1 MNAKHLMTGAIV
13 GALALAGCMS
23 LEERLVS
30 NDAQV
35 RKEAEYELVAQARK
49 SGKVDECVAAVGR
62 VSDQQLL
69 LAVAQSSPNGY
80 EKEGIAA
87 VGKISDESN
96 LLTIAKTAKSE
107 KVAEAALGKLTKQE
121 SLLNVVKGAQL
132 QATRLGAYMRLS
144 DQDQLL
150 QVAMT
155 SRDGKIKRAA
165 IDKVVDQEKLLPMIF
180 APKATVAPS
189 PAQAKQ
195 MSPRDAMKLKMAL
208 MKQKMAK
215 SSDAKK
221 SGDSAETAKK
231 DAAGAVNVDAELVD
245 AFIAKC
251 ASDDVFFKLVKE
263 HGAQLT
269 DAQCASIKGKS
280 KNQSLLKM
288 IDSVADLKIA
298 AKAKSSEDPRKYGE
312 FLDAIHNDDV
322 RHDLCVDL
330 LRKMDAIENGRLS
343 DHEIGQKYGDDY
355 ARFVA
360 GLRIGG
366 KNQNKIFSRIVEQL
380 RDSDLESIGVQA
392 RLNGEKIVECS
403 RIFSLTSPERRLAV
417 LSRSVATKGKNSHWC
432 NQWVGGFVAKDI
444 LNGRIKPIDVITSFK
459 GKIYHEEIAIA
470 LLESVKTSSEAE
482 AFLACEFVPECGL
495 GWGIYSSDAKKI
507 LRETLERVVPLIGEK
522 ERAKGVDS
530 ARKHFS
536 ERKQTEFSFG
546 PFFVGMSVYEAML
559 RAADE
564 KVQKGVSFDYEFE
577 RAKDWKT
584 IMKDWRS
591 NLKVTSISFTRKGAL
606 KYLDCEDSTILQQTI
621 KQYVK
626 KEKGKANSYDYA
638 SEIKHDVEVN
648 TYRSINLF
656 SPTGTKLNIDSETW
670 RIYTNSRMGIKI
682 AHAEKSGALV
692 ISELAD

>member
-13 GALALAGCMS
+13 GVLALAGCMS
-23 LEERLVS
+23 LEERLAS
-30 NDAQV
+30 NDAQI
-35 RKEAEYELVAQARK
+35 RREAEYELVAQARS

-87 VGKISDESN
+87 VGKISDEAN
-96 LLTIAKTAKSE
+96 LLTIAKMAKSD
-107 KVAEAALGKLTKQE
+107 KVAAAALGKLTKQE
-121 SLLNVVKGAQL
+121 SILDVAKGAQL
-132 QATRLGAYMRLS
+132 QTVRLGAYMRLS
-144 DQDQLL
+144 DQDHLL

-155 SRDGKIKRAA
+155 SQDGKIKRAA
-165 IDKVVDQEKLLPMIF
+165 IDKVTDQEKLLPMVF
-180 APKATVAPS
+180 APKATVASS

-195 MSPRDAMKLKMAL
+195 MSPREAMKLKMTL
-208 MKQKMAK
+208 MKQKTAK
-215 SSDAKK
+215 SSDAKNG
-221 SGDSAETAKK
+221 GDSAETAKK

-269 DAQCASIKGKS
+269 DAQCATIKDKT
-280 KNQSLLKM
+280 KNQALLKM
-288 IDSVADLKIA
+288 IDSVADLRIVA
-298 AKAKSSEDPRKYGE
+298 QAKASKDPKKYGE
-312 FLDAIHNDDV
+312 LLDAIHDDDI

-330 LRKMDAIENGRLS
+330 VQKMDECRS
-343 DHEIGQKYGDDY
+343 YDEMKQKYGGDY
-355 ARFVA
+355 ARFVD
-360 GLRIGG
+360 GVRDGR
-366 KNQNKIFSRIVEQL
+366 QNVIFSKMVDQF
-380 RDSDLESIGVQA
+380 RDSDFESIGIHQQ
-392 RLNGEKIVECS
+392 LNGKNLEGY
-403 RIFSLTSPERRLAV
+403 LTRVVFLLASPEERLSV
-417 LSRSVATKGKNSHWC
+417 LSKAVVTKGKNSHWC
-432 NQWVGGFVAKDI
+432 NQWVGEFVAKDVS
-444 LNGRIKPIDVITSFK
+444 NGRIKPIDVITRFK
-459 GKIYHEEIAIA
+459 GRIYHEEIAIA
-470 LLESVKTSSEAE
+470 LVESVKTSSEAE

-530 ARKHFS
+530 ARKHIS

-559 RAADE
+559 LAADE

-656 SPTGTKLNIDSETW
+656 SPTGTKLNVDSEIW
-670 RIYTNSRMGIKI
+670 RVYTNSRMGVKI